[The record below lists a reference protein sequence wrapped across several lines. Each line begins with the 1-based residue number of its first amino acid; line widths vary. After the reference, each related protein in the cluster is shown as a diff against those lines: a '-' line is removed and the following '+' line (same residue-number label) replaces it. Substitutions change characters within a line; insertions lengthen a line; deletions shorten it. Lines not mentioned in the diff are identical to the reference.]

1 MMQKRLLSLLLITVA
16 VLGIGLILT
25 QRQQPVIE
33 SQAQTGPLV
42 PDLASALNDVSSIRI
57 SKAGDELVAELK
69 RGENGW
75 TVANRHD
82 YPANM
87 GKVREYLIKLSEAKV
102 REAKTSKAE
111 NYARLGVEDLA
122 SAEAKGLGV
131 EIGGLKAPVKLIVGI
146 SAGGG
151 SPGTFVRRHGEAESY
166 LVSGDIIPDREGP
179 NWLAREILSLPSS
192 EVRAVTVTAPDK
204 STLKIEKPDPAQANF
219 SVLGIPKGRELSSE
233 SVGNL
238 TAGVLDGLTL
248 EDLQPAAD
256 ANPDAGTAW
265 TASYAGYDGH
275 VVDIQLWE
283 KDGKHWASFVARID
297 EAALDAWIAAE
308 KTKAD
313 AARATAEAE
322 AAAKVAAAEP
332 PAADAATEP
341 TDAAAKPEVADAAA
355 TIPEPFDAEKARAD
369 KLADLEKRVADLNAR
384 TRPWVYA
391 IPNWKAGNIRKKM
404 DDLLQPKS

>member
-25 QRQQPVIE
+25 QRQQPVVQNE
-33 SQAQTGPLV
+33 AQTGPLV
-42 PDLASALNDVSSIRI
+42 PGLAEALNDVNLIRI
-57 SKAGDELVAELK
+57 TRAGDELVAELK
-69 RGENGW
+69 RGDSGW

-82 YPANM
+82 YPADM

-102 REAKTSKAE
+102 REAKTSKPE

-122 SAEAKGLGV
+122 TEGAKGLGV

-151 SPGTFVRRHGEAESY
+151 SPGTFIRRQGEAESY
-166 LVSGDIIPDREGP
+166 LVSGDVIPEREGP

-204 STLKIEKPDPAQANF
+204 AQLKIEKPDPAQPNY
-219 SVLGIPKGRELSSE
+219 SVLGIPKGRELTSE
-233 SVGNL
+233 SIGNL
-238 TAGVLDGLTL
+238 TAAVLDGLTL

-256 ANPDAGTAW
+256 AAADAGATW
-265 TASYAGYDGH
+265 SASYAGYDGQ
-275 VVDIQLWE
+275 VVDLKLWE

-308 KTKAD
+308 KAKAD
-313 AARATAEAE
+313 AARETAQAQ
-322 AAAKVAAAEP
+322 AAAKAADDAK
-332 PAADAATEP
+332 PAADAATAPAEP
-341 TDAAAKPEVADAAA
+341 VVAAADNAAA
-355 TIPEPFDAEKARAD
+355 IPEPFDAEKARAD
-369 KLADLEKRVADLNAR
+369 KLAELEKRVAELNAR
-384 TRPWVYA
+384 TSPWVYA
-391 IPNWKAGNIRKKM
+391 IPNWKAANIRKKM
-404 DDLLQPKS
+404 DDLLKPKG